1 MNRKTNINPR
11 STKWLARDDQIVADY
26 FRDLG
31 IHSLQQV
38 LDMRVFD
45 LMNMQGLNAIRVEE
59 ILICMYKWMN
69 RNTDVDEAMCAGT
82 MTQPFNYTSWR
93 KEHKNLS
100 VIKVKD
106 LVLTPDINMRAIQ
119 HFYDAIRKAFF
130 KSEEYSWREYRY
142 RNRKEYLMSLKKN
155 GEVM

>member
-1 MNRKTNINPR
+1 MNRKANINPC

-26 FRDLG
+26 FFDLG
-31 IHSLQQV
+31 IRSLQQV

-59 ILICMYKWMN
+59 ILICMYKWLN
-69 RNTDVDEAMCAGT
+69 RNKDVDEAMRAGT
-82 MTQPFNYTSWR
+82 MTQPFNYTLWR

-100 VIKVKD
+100 VIKVED

-130 KSEEYSWREYRY
+130 KSDEYSWREYKY